1 MKRLY
6 FFLAVLVIVLPVVVS
21 AEEIIKK
28 GEVLTVERCV
38 DIGLKMHPSIYAAR
52 GNVDVFYAR
61 KGQAASAYYPQVNAS
76 AGYSR
81 FQPSTNT
88 SMTTSSSV
96 PIPGAGDPARDA
108 GPGRGASVSAPGPST
123 HSFWEYTTDVN
134 AAMTLFD
141 FWRTRTQVSIAKL
154 DIDAAQSDLMNTE
167 EQVIFNVRQAY
178 YTLLNA
184 KRNLEVAGDTV
195 TQFREHLEQAKAFYE
210 VGTKP
215 KFDVTNAEVDL
226 GNARLAK
233 IKAENS
239 LKVARVTLNNTL
251 GVPDAPEYDIEDNL
265 SFVKYDIGLQEA
277 INRAYENRPELKS
290 IAYQKKAAEESVWVA
305 KTGYFPVLT
314 GNAAYTW
321 TGHHFDDGYG
331 WSAGLLVSVAVFDGF
346 LTKSR
351 VSEAR
356 ANVSIL
362 TANEEQLKQS
372 VLLDVQS
379 AYQALIDLEAGIPIA
394 ELTVRQAQENVD
406 IANGRYAA
414 GVGNPIEVTDA
425 NTGLS
430 NARVVL
436 NQALANYK
444 IARASL
450 EKAMGVRYNREL

>member
-1 MKRLY
+1 MKRLS

-38 DIGLKMHPSIYAAR
+38 EIGLKMHPSIYAAR

-61 KGQAASAYYPQVNAS
+61 KGQAESGYYPLIDAS
-76 AGYSR
+76 AGYDR
-81 FQPSTNT
+81 FQPATNT
-88 SMTTSSSV
+88 AMTTRSSV
-96 PIPGAGDPARDA
+96 STPGPGDPAKNT
-108 GPGRGASVSAPGPST
+108 GPGPGTSVSSPGPST
-123 HSFWEYTTDVN
+123 HSFWEYTTDVS
-134 AAMTLFD
+134 ATMTIFD

-154 DIDAAQSDLMNTE
+154 NVNSSTEDLLSTE
-167 EQVIFNVRQAY
+167 DQVIFNVKQAY

-184 KRNLEVAGDTV
+184 KRNLEVAADTV
-195 TQFREHLEQAKAFYE
+195 TQFQQHLEQAKAFYE

-239 LKVARVTLNNTL
+239 LKVARVTLNNAL
-251 GVPDAPEYDIEDNL
+251 GVPDAPEYEIEDNL

-277 INRAYENRPELKS
+277 ISRAYENRPELKS
-290 IAYQKKAAEESVWVA
+290 IAFQKKAAEESVWVA
-305 KTGYFPVLT
+305 KTGYFPVLA
-314 GNAAYTW
+314 GNAGYTW
-321 TGHHFDDGYG
+321 AGHHFHSGDG
-331 WSAGLLVSVAVFDGF
+331 WNAGLIVSVTVFDGF

-356 ANVSIL
+356 ANVSVV
-362 TANEEQLKQS
+362 TANEEQLRQN
-372 VLLDVQS
+372 VLLEVQQ
-379 AYQALIDLEAGIPIA
+379 AFQALTDLEEGIPIA
-394 ELTVRQAQENVD
+394 ELTVQQAQENVD

-430 NARVVL
+430 NARTNL
-436 NQALANYK
+436 IQALANYK

-450 EKAMGVRYNREL
+450 EKSMGIR

>member
-1 MKRLY
+1 
-6 FFLAVLVIVLPVVVS
+6 
-21 AEEIIKK
+21 
-28 GEVLTVERCV
+28 
-38 DIGLKMHPSIYAAR
+38 
-52 GNVDVFYAR
+52 
-61 KGQAASAYYPQVNAS
+61 
-76 AGYSR
+76 
-81 FQPSTNT
+81 
-88 SMTTSSSV
+88 MT
-96 PIPGAGDPARDA
+96 I
-108 GPGRGASVSAPGPST
+108 
-123 HSFWEYTTDVN
+123 
-134 AAMTLFD
+134 FD

-154 DIDAAQSDLMNTE
+154 NVDSAKSDLLNTE
-167 EQVIFNVRQAY
+167 DQVIFNVKQAY

-195 TQFREHLEQAKAFYE
+195 TQFQQHLDQAKAFYE

-251 GVPDAPEYDIEDNL
+251 GVPDAPEYEIEDNL
-265 SFVKYDIGLQEA
+265 SFVKYNIGLQEA
-277 INRAYENRPELKS
+277 ISRAYENRPELKS
-290 IAYQKKAAEESVWVA
+290 IAFQKKAAEESVWVA

-321 TGHHFDDGYG
+321 AGQHFDSGDG
-331 WSAGLLVSVAVFDGF
+331 WSTGLIVSVPVFNGF
-346 LTKSR
+346 LTKYQ
-351 VSEAR
+351 VSEAK
-356 ANVSIL
+356 ANVSIV
-362 TANEEQLKQS
+362 TANEETLRQN
-372 VLLDVQS
+372 VLLEVQQ
-379 AYQALIDLEAGIPIA
+379 AFQALTDLEEGIPIA
-394 ELTVRQAQENVD
+394 ELVVRQAQENVD

-430 NARVVL
+430 NARTNL

-450 EKAMGVRYNREL
+450 EKSMGVR

>member
-1 MKRLY
+1 MKRLS

-38 DIGLKMHPSIYAAR
+38 EIGLKMHPSIYAAR

-61 KGQAASAYYPQVNAS
+61 KGQAESGYFPLVNAS

-88 SMTTSSSV
+88 SITRGSSV
-96 PIPGAGDPARDA
+96 SVPGSGT
-108 GPGRGASVSAPGPST
+108 GGSLSSPGPTT
-123 HSFWEYTTDVN
+123 HSFWAYTTDVT
-134 AAMTLFD
+134 ATMMIFD
-141 FWRTRTQVSIAKL
+141 FWRTRTQVNISKLNINSAK
-154 DIDAAQSDLMNTE
+154 ADLVGIE
-167 EQVIFNVRQAY
+167 SQVIFNVKQAY

-195 TQFREHLEQAKAFYE
+195 TQFQQHLDQAKAFYE

-226 GNARLAK
+226 GNAQLNQIR
-233 IKAENS
+233 AENS

-251 GVPDAPEYDIEDNL
+251 GVPEAPEYEIEDNL
-265 SFVKYDIGLQEA
+265 SFVKYNIGLQEA
-277 INRAYENRPELKS
+277 TNRAYENRPELKS
-290 IAYQKKAAEESVWVA
+290 IAIQKKAAEESVKFA

-314 GNAAYTW
+314 GNAAYSW
-321 TGHHFDDGYG
+321 AGQRFRSGDG
-331 WSAGLLVSVAVFDGF
+331 WSTGLTLSVPVFNGF
-346 LTKSR
+346 LTKSQ

-356 ANVSIL
+356 ANLSIV
-362 TANEEQLKQS
+362 TANEETLQQN
-372 VLLDVQS
+372 VLLEVQ
-379 AYQALIDLEAGIPIA
+379 QAFLNLTDLEAGIPVA
-394 ELTVRQAQENVD
+394 ELLVRQAQENVD

-430 NARVVL
+430 NARTTL
-436 NQALANYK
+436 NQALYNYK

-450 EKAMGVRYNREL
+450 EKSMGVR

>member
-1 MKRLY
+1 MKRLS
-6 FFLAVLVIVLPVVVS
+6 FILAVLVIVLPFAAG

-28 GEVLTVERCV
+28 GDVLTVERCV
-38 DIGLKMHPSIYAAR
+38 EIGLKMHPSIYAAQ
-52 GNVDVFYAR
+52 GNVEVFNAR
-61 KGQAASAYYPQVNAS
+61 KGQAASAYFPLVTATL
-76 AGYSR
+76 GYSR

-88 SMTTSSSV
+88 SMTAGSV
-96 PIPGAGDPARDA
+96 SGSGAGDPALN
-108 GPGRGASVSAPGPST
+108 PGPGPSSST
-123 HSFWEYTTDVN
+123 AVPGPSRHSFWEYTTDVV
-134 AAMTLFD
+134 ATQTIFD

-154 DIDAAQSDLMNTE
+154 NVDSSQEDLLSTE
-167 EQVIFNVRQAY
+167 DQVIFNIKQAY

-184 KRNLEVAGDTV
+184 KRNVEVAKDTV
-195 TQFREHLEQAKAFYE
+195 TQFQQHLDQAKAFYE

-226 GNARLAK
+226 GNAQLAK

-251 GVPDAPEYDIEDNL
+251 GVPDAPEYEIEDNL
-265 SFVKYDIGLQEA
+265 SFVKYNIGLEEA
-277 INRAYENRPELKS
+277 VNRAYENRPELKS
-290 IAYQKKAAEESVWVA
+290 IAIQKKAADKSVYLA
-305 KTGYFPVLT
+305 KTGYFPVLA
-314 GNAAYTW
+314 GNASYNWA
-321 TGHHFDDGYG
+321 GHRFRSGDG
-331 WSAGLLVSVAVFDGF
+331 WSTGLVLSIPVFNGF
-346 LTKSR
+346 LTKYQ

-356 ANVSIL
+356 ANLSIV
-362 TANEEQLKQS
+362 TANEETLKQN
-372 VLLDVQS
+372 VLLDVQQ
-379 AYQALIDLEAGIPIA
+379 AFQALIDLEEGIPIS

-444 IARASL
+444 IARATL
-450 EKAMGVRYNREL
+450 EKAMGVR